1 MKKNIRKFITFGAPK
16 IDKEELSGVKKVMLS
31 GWLGTGPE
39 VSNFEKYFRYY
50 KKAKNAVAVSSAT
63 AALHLSLLNCRLKA
77 KDEVITTAMTFC
89 STVNAIIHSGAKPV
103 LVDINYSTGNIDIE
117 AIKKAITKNT
127 KAIIPVHY
135 AGRPCDMKE
144 VMEIAKDNNLF
155 VIEDCAHAVETKY
168 GSQPAGTIG
177 DYGCFSFY
185 ATKNL
190 AIGEGGMILTK
201 KVSHAKKLKIL
212 SLHGMN
218 NDAWKRYSS
227 SGYKHYKVVAPGFK
241 YNMTD
246 MQAIIG
252 IEQLKKINKNW
263 EKRKYIWDTYYD
275 ELNNTNLDLTNKH
288 SEGNKLAY
296 HLFPILLNSKIN
308 ISRDE
313 FLIKLNKAGI
323 GCGVHYESIF
333 QHPYYKKKYSSIKNK
348 TPLAN
353 KFGRYQVSL
362 PITPLMSLNDLD
374 YIISIVKKNVK
385 N

>member
-1 MKKNIRKFITFGAPK
+1 MRKNKRKFITFGAPK
-16 IDKEELSGVKKVMLS
+16 IGKEEVNGVKKVMLS

-39 VSNFEKYFRYY
+39 VFKFEKSFTNY

-63 AALHLSLLNCRLKA
+63 AALHLSLLNCGLGP

-89 STVNAIIHSGAKPV
+89 STVNAIIHSGAKPI
-103 LVDINYSTGNIDIE
+103 LVDINYKTGNIDTD
-117 AIKKAITKNT
+117 AIKKAITKKT

-144 VMEIAKDNNLF
+144 IIEIAKNNKLF
-155 VIEDCAHAVETKY
+155 VIEDCAHAIETEY
-168 GSQPAGTIG
+168 ASRPAGTIG

-201 KVSHAKKLKIL
+201 KASDARKLKIL

-218 NDAWKRYSS
+218 NDAWKRYSA
-227 SGYKHYKVVAPGFK
+227 SGYNHYKVVAPGFK

-246 MQAIIG
+246 IQAVIG

-263 EKRKYIWDTYYD
+263 KKRKYIWDNYYD
-275 ELNNTNLDLTNKH
+275 EFCKTNLGLTHKY
-288 SEGNKLAY
+288 SKGNKLAY
-296 HLFPILLNSKIN
+296 HLFPILLNKKIN
-308 ISRDE
+308 ISRDDL
-313 FLIKLNKAGI
+313 LIKLNKAGI

-333 QHPYYKKKYSSIKNK
+333 QHPYYKKKYSSKKNI
-348 TPLAN
+348 TPIAN
-353 KFGRYQVSL
+353 EFGRSEVSL
-362 PITPLMSLNDLD
+362 PITPSMSLNDLD
-374 YIISIVKKNVK
+374 YIINIVKKNV
-385 N
+385 NN